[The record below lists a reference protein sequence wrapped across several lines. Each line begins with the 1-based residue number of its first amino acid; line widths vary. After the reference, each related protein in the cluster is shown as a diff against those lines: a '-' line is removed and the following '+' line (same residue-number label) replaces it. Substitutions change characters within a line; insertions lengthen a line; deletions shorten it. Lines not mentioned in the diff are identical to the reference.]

1 VTDKK
6 QKETDEEV
14 LKRLN
19 KQIDKEIKE
28 YKDKVQFLPDEYRR
42 WRLKGL
48 KPSEIDYD
56 MCHVWR

>member
-1 VTDKK
+1 MAEKK
-6 QKETDEEV
+6 KKLSREERKE
-14 LKRLN
+14 LL
-19 KQIDKEIKE
+19 KQIEKEIAIFKG
-28 YKDKVQFLPDEYRR
+28 DTTFLPDEYRK